1 MDYNQAYDNRA
12 AVPEYSQIFAQW
24 QKDAAAFRAEAAG
37 RGRAIFDLRYGGSA
51 RQYLDLFLAED
62 EAAPLAMFIHGGYWR
77 ALDPKQ
83 MSHVAR
89 GLQKRGVSVALAG
102 YDLCPQVGIADIIAQ
117 MREAALFLWRR
128 YGQHMMVYGHS
139 AGGHLAAALLATDWS
154 TLDPQAPAD
163 LVPAATSISGLFDLT
178 PLVHTPM
185 NADFRLDEATAR
197 AISPLF
203 WPVPGPRLLDS
214 IVGGAEL
221 PEFIRQAKAIAEIW
235 PQDKV
240 TLRTTEIPG
249 ANHFTV
255 VAPLADPDS
264 DMVQRLSTLA
274 RQTQAWRGR

>member
-1 MDYNQAYDNRA
+1 VPDIAPFMDDYARLS
-12 AVPEYSQIFAQW
+12 E
-24 QKDAAAFRAEAAG
+24 E
-37 RGRAIFDLRYGGSA
+37 A
-51 RQYLDLFLAED
+51 RQALPCRVNVAYGPTEPERLDIFPARK
-62 EAAPLAMFIHGGYWR
+62 PNSPIFVFIHGGYWR

-102 YDLCPQVGIADIIAQ
+102 YDLCPQVTIAAIIEE

-128 YGQHMMVYGHS
+128 FRRRIMIYGHS
-139 AGGHLAAALLATDWS
+139 AGGHLSAALLATDWS

-163 LVPAATSISGLFDLT
+163 LVPAATSISGLFDLA
-178 PLVHTPM
+178 PLTRTAM
-185 NADFRLDEATAR
+185 NADLRLDEASAR
-197 AISPLF
+197 AASPLF

-221 PEFIRQAKAIAEIW
+221 PEFIRQAKAIGEIW
-235 PQDKV
+235 PRDKV
-240 TLRTTEIPG
+240 TLRTTVIPG

-264 DMVQRLSTLA
+264 NMVQRLLTLA
-274 RQTQAWRGR
+274 RQTDDWRGR

>member
-1 MDYNQAYDNRA
+1 MDYDQAYDNRA
-12 AVPEYSQIFAQW
+12 AVPEHPQILAQW
-24 QKDAAAFRAEAAG
+24 QKDSAAFRAEAAENA
-37 RGRAIFDLRYGGSA
+37 RAIFDLRYGGSA

-102 YDLCPQVGIADIIAQ
+102 YDLCPQVTIAAIIEE

-128 YGQHMMVYGHS
+128 FRRRIMIYGHS
-139 AGGHLAAALLATDWS
+139 AGGHLSAALLATDWS

-163 LVPAATSISGLFDLT
+163 LVPAATSISGLFDLA
-178 PLVHTPM
+178 PLTRTAM
-185 NADFRLDEATAR
+185 NADLRLDEASAR
-197 AISPLF
+197 AASPLF

-221 PEFIRQAKAIAEIW
+221 PEFIRQAKAIGEIW
-235 PQDKV
+235 PRDKV
-240 TLRTTEIPG
+240 TLRTTVIPG

-264 DMVQRLSTLA
+264 NMVQRLLTLA
-274 RQTQAWRGR
+274 RQTDDWRGR